1 MALQCIVFD
10 CDGVILD
17 SVPVKT
23 RAFARIAAPHGQEAQ
38 DRFVMYHTRHGGVSR
53 YKKFQWF
60 YNEVLGR
67 EISDEESERLGRLF
81 AEYALDEV
89 RRCPLIPGIQEV
101 LDTWKGKLPL
111 YVCSGAPHEEV
122 QAVLRERNLDQ
133 YFVSIHGSPPAKA
146 KLLGQIVAALP
157 LAPEDVLM
165 VGDAPTDHE
174 AAQEVGTLFYGVGPD
189 IKPASASL
197 YPWGPDLTGLNEW
210 IKARAAH

>member
-1 MALQCIVFD
+1 M
-10 CDGVILD
+10 
-17 SVPVKT
+17 
-23 RAFARIAAPHGQEAQ
+23 
-38 DRFVMYHTRHGGVSR
+38 
-53 YKKFQWF
+53 
-60 YNEVLGR
+60 
-67 EISDEESERLGRLF
+67 
-81 AEYALDEV
+81 
-89 RRCPLIPGIQEV
+89 
-101 LDTWKGKLPL
+101 
-111 YVCSGAPHEEV
+111 

-189 IKPASASL
+189 IKPASESL
-197 YPWGPDLTGLNEW
+197 YPWGPDLTGLNDW